1 MLETN
6 KEVDKMSKTD
16 YIINET
22 WEGDD
27 GEQIAFD
34 GIIEIDD
41 VVIKSVD
48 EEWRSMFYN
57 LTNPQEIAVHIAY
70 NIIVNNATLTRLD
83 GFADLNDDY
92 VRILK

>member
-1 MLETN
+1 
-6 KEVDKMSKTD
+6 MSKTD

-22 WEGDD
+22 WESDD
-27 GEQIAFD
+27 GELIIFD

-48 EEWRSMFYN
+48 DEWRSMFYN
-57 LTNPQEIAVHIAY
+57 LTTPREIAEHIAY

>member
-1 MLETN
+1 
-6 KEVDKMSKTD
+6 MSKTD

-22 WEGDD
+22 WESDD
-27 GEQIAFD
+27 GELIIFD

-57 LTNPQEIAVHIAY
+57 LTSPQEIAEHIAY